1 MVPVQPK
8 YCFAKNEM
16 HIKLP
21 VSKKKKK
28 FVLIK
33 VSMVGLILCVP

>member
-21 VSKKKKK
+21 VSKKKKE
-28 FVLIK
+28 V
-33 VSMVGLILCVP
+33 CVNQG